1 MSLCIRYCILLNIN
15 CSVHAMTSDKGET
28 SDLFSWIFNTPFKV
42 KQKKLLCLL
51 RLNSSSHFDTLMT
64 VVFKATP
71 ESCGNNIKNW
81 LTRYEFIQ
89 IWYFSTWTYF
99 IFFELI
105 LCHNLNTMT
114 TIKAYLNLAD
124 HLWWSFLCPNIANN
138 YKLFTIF
145 PKNLYCWF
153 LTLF

>member
-1 MSLCIRYCILLNIN
+1 MVQFTRWQVTRRNFKSI
-15 CSVHAMTSDKGET
+15 
-28 SDLFSWIFNTPFKV
+28 SWTFNTPFKV
-42 KQKKLLCLL
+42 KQKKLLCWLT
-51 RLNSSSHFDTLMT
+51 LNSSSHFDTLMT
-64 VVFKATP
+64 VLFKATP
-71 ESCGNNIKNW
+71 ESFGNNIKNW

-105 LCHNLNTMT
+105 LCHNLNTIT

-124 HLWWSFLCPNIANN
+124 HLWWSFLCQNIANN